1 MGMSLP
7 AGLKQDPPPRRA
19 TMPAPDCSGS

>member
-1 MGMSLP
+1 MSLP